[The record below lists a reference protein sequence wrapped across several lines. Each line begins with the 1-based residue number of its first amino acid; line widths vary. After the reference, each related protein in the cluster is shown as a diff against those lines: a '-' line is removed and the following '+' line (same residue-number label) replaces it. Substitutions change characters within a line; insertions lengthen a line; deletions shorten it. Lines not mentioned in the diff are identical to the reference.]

1 MPLSELQAR
10 ILRALAEHRN
20 PESFV
25 AGASP
30 LTRAGPRF
38 SSDIDVFHDREAAMQ
53 AAAVADAET
62 LTSVGLQVEWV
73 RKQPVTCIAIVR
85 DGGEATH
92 LEWLVDSDFR
102 FFPALPDE
110 LFGYV
115 LHLADIATNKALA
128 CAGRREPRD
137 VLDLLWIDRHYL
149 PLGAVVWAAVAKDP
163 GFTPEGLLNEI
174 SRASRFRQADFDRVH
189 TSEPVDAAKISRELH
204 AALARANEFVRAM
217 PAGEEGKLFLEA
229 GRPVQPDPAALE
241 RTVQHAGARHGHWPG
256 STDIS
261 AAMLERY
268 GRFDPRA

>member
-10 ILRALAEHRN
+10 ILRALAEHRS

-30 LTRAGPRF
+30 LTRVGPRF

-62 LTSVGLQVEWV
+62 LSRAGFAVEWV
-73 RKQPVTCIAIVR
+73 RRQPATYAAIVR
-85 DGGEATH
+85 DGVEATH

-102 FFPALPDE
+102 FFPALRDE

-128 CAGRREPRD
+128 AAGRREPRD
-137 VLDLLWIDRHYL
+137 VLDLLWLDCHYL
-149 PLGAVVWAAVAKDP
+149 PLGAVAWAAVAKDP
-163 GFTPEGLLNEI
+163 GFTPEGLLAEI
-174 SRASRFRQADFDRVH
+174 CRAARFRQADFDRVLIN
-189 TSEPVDAAKISRELH
+189 EPVDAGEVSRELR
-204 AALARANEFVRAM
+204 AALSRANDFVRAM
-217 PAGEEGKLFLEA
+217 PAGKEGLLFLEA
-229 GRPVQPDPAALE
+229 GRPVQPDPASFE
-241 RTVQHAGARHGHWPG
+241 RHLHHAGARHGHWPG
-256 STDIS
+256 SADIS
-261 AAMLERY
+261 TAMLECY